1 MNSIGLI
8 SFLFFCFLGSKET
21 AAESFPWPEVLS
33 RQEEYVKS
41 LQSED
46 GYLSMTPFNTKI
58 NPYFNNIAL
67 WGIVDNPAYSPTV
80 KKWILWYVKHLNKPD
95 RFGVTGSIYDY
106 QVKSSSE
113 IVSAQDYDS
122 SDSYGATFLSLVKR
136 YYQTSQDKIFL
147 LELEPE
153 LNLVVQAIYSTLD
166 PKDGLTYAKI
176 NYRIKYLMDNL
187 EVFAGLKDWAYLLE
201 NVYNQP
207 DKAEKIS
214 VDAELIYRSL
224 QGMWLGKC
232 FAFAKDE
239 TGKLFPTNTGKF
251 YPDMTAQLMAIAF
264 NLTSKEQAELIWS
277 DFNNRFPK
285 WTRLGHPD
293 SFPWSLMVYAGAKV
307 GDWEKV
313 LAYLNSIEFTY
324 GSMDYPWPW
333 HSSEAGWYLLTLK
346 MLPQEYLNENRK

>member
-1 MNSIGLI
+1 MKSVSLI
-8 SFLFFCFLGSKET
+8 SFLIFLFLLPKKTIAVEI
-21 AAESFPWPEVLS
+21 PWPEVIS

-67 WGIVDNPAYSPTV
+67 WGIVENPEYSETV
-80 KKWILWYVKHLNKPD
+80 KKWALWYVKHLNKPD
-95 RFGVTGSIYDY
+95 RFGVMGSIYDY
-106 QVKSSSE
+106 KVISASE
-113 IVSAQDYDS
+113 IVSTEDYDS
-122 SDSYGATFLSLVKR
+122 SDSYGATFLSLMRR
-136 YYQTSQDKIFL
+136 YYETNQDELFL

-153 LNLVVQAIYSTLD
+153 LNLVVKAIYSTLD
-166 PKDGLTYAKI
+166 PKDGLTYAKS
-176 NYRIKYLMDNL
+176 NYKIKYLMDNL

-201 NVYNQP
+201 NVYHKP
-207 DKAEKIS
+207 EEAKRITL
-214 VDAELIYRSL
+214 DAELIYQSL
-224 QGMWLGKC
+224 QKMWLGRC

-239 TGKLFPTNTGKF
+239 AGKLFPTNTAKF

-264 NLTSKEQAELIWS
+264 DLTSKEQAALIWS

-307 GDWEKV
+307 GDWERV
-313 LAYLNSIEFTY
+313 LAYVNSIEFTY
-324 GSMDYPWPW
+324 GSMNYPWPW

-346 MLPQEYLNENRK
+346 MLSPKCINENWE